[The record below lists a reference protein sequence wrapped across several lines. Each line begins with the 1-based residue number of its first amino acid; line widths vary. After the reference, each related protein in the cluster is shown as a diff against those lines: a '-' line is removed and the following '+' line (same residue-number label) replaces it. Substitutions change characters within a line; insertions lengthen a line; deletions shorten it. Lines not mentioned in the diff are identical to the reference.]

1 MCNYACL
8 SLCAKGAYKWFLLDK
23 NNFKH
28 FKIFLGMCLILN
40 QKIHNKSLII
50 TKQFEQGSLKYSKI
64 RCTMLLLPYLM
75 DIQIVFLPLFLLK
88 FSQVLYTK
96 FMFCFS
102 GKYRAI
108 QKMNVAI
115 ILSKVTKGFLH
126 GPHLCLSY

>member
-50 TKQFEQGSLKYSKI
+50 TKQFEQGSLKYAGKMYNVIATVPNGHPDCVLAFVSVKI
-64 RCTMLLLPYLM
+64 
-75 DIQIVFLPLFLLK
+75 
-88 FSQVLYTK
+88 
-96 FMFCFS
+96 
-102 GKYRAI
+102 
-108 QKMNVAI
+108 
-115 ILSKVTKGFLH
+115 
-126 GPHLCLSY
+126 